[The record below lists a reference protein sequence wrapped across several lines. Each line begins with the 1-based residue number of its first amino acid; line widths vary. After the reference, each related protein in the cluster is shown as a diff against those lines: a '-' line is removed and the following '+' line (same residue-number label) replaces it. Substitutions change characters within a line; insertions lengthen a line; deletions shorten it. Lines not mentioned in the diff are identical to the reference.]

1 MARSAQERSLA
12 ADILA
17 RVRSLDPLIL
27 DAVRDVDQTLL
38 DWTCSL
44 TPGERLRACYR
55 AGMALDGFDRAR
67 SPAR

>member
-1 MARSAQERSLA
+1 MTRSAPETASVTG
-12 ADILA
+12 ILA
-17 RVRSLDPLIL
+17 QVRALDPLIL
-27 DAVRDVDQTLL
+27 EAVRDVDQTLL
-38 DWTCSL
+38 DWTSSL